1 MKKEQCN
8 YYAMKVQQMA
18 AQMEFESLND
28 MCKFIDINQTETV
41 FIINNEDPLE
51 SAFAIYYNACLLLHK
66 TEGFKTLDAFISAQE
81 KGFKSA
87 AFYYE
92 ALAEGYTKHDE
103 YVLVKEAGI
112 NDLATF
118 ETMKKK
124 GFITGFPIY
133 KELIEK
139 NPDLL
144 KIAMPINNPFDLYTY
159 SQKNNFKDFAALI
172 EAFNKGFVDANLY
185 AAANELGFPTYL
197 EFVDAGKRGFRIY
210 TDLKLAN
217 DLKIRDAFD
226 YNKYKELEYVKKD
239 NSTHD
244 QRVLLVILSKIEQGK
259 KISLNKL
266 NTILQTTLEE
276 YKYSETKEMPE
287 WFIIGINNVNDIA
300 DFLAK
305 SEQVKKFGDYNA
317 DGEFFEIN
325 QMQDRSIVLDASNVA
340 HNNAG
345 RVDKKVHAQNI
356 VLMIEFLK
364 TKGFSDIIVIADA
377 SLRHKI
383 DDPASMEKVKQISK
397 YMESPK
403 ETSAD
408 MFLIQYIKINH
419 CLIVSNDTFRE
430 WKIQDPWAAENIDF
444 YRLSFIIKDSKEVLM
459 PDLK

>member
-28 MCKFIDINQTETV
+28 MCKFIDINQTDTV
-41 FIINNEDPLE
+41 FIVNNEDPLTA
-51 SAFAIYYNACLLLHK
+51 AFAIYYNACLLLHK
-66 TEGFKTLDAFISAQE
+66 TEGYKTLDAFISAQE

-92 ALAEGYTKHDE
+92 ALAEGYSKHDE

-124 GFITGFPIY
+124 GFIAGYTIY
-133 KELIEK
+133 KELIDK

-144 KIAMPINNPFDLYTY
+144 KIAVPINNPFDLYTY
-159 SQKNNFKDFAALI
+159 SQKNNFKDFAGLI

-259 KISLNKL
+259 K
-266 NTILQTTLEE
+266 
-276 YKYSETKEMPE
+276 
-287 WFIIGINNVNDIA
+287 
-300 DFLAK
+300 
-305 SEQVKKFGDYNA
+305 
-317 DGEFFEIN
+317 
-325 QMQDRSIVLDASNVA
+325 
-340 HNNAG
+340 
-345 RVDKKVHAQNI
+345 
-356 VLMIEFLK
+356 
-364 TKGFSDIIVIADA
+364 
-377 SLRHKI
+377 
-383 DDPASMEKVKQISK
+383 
-397 YMESPK
+397 
-403 ETSAD
+403 
-408 MFLIQYIKINH
+408 
-419 CLIVSNDTFRE
+419 FR
-430 WKIQDPWAAENIDF
+430 
-444 YRLSFIIKDSKEVLM
+444 
-459 PDLK
+459 